1 LPFADRTDETL
12 SIRTIVTTKENAM
25 TSTRAA
31 ESAAALRSLAAAG
44 VLVLPNAWDAGS
56 ARLIERA
63 GARAIATTSG
73 GVSWSLGKPD
83 GEGASREE
91 QVDAVARIVGA
102 VRLPVSADIEG
113 GYGPR
118 PEDVAETVR
127 AVVAA
132 GAGGV
137 NLEDSRRD
145 GTLHPAEEQALRIAA
160 ARAAAA
166 DAGAPDLVINLR
178 TDVFLFAIGAPE
190 GRLGDALTRA
200 RAYAAAGA
208 DGLFVPGVV
217 DEPTIRS
224 LLAESPLPINVMAGP
239 GSPTVAELTAMGVRR
254 ISVGTAVAEAA
265 YLLAE
270 RAATE
275 ILTSG
280 SYTALEP
287 GGTFSAVNSAFGS
300 DR

>member
-1 LPFADRTDETL
+1 
-12 SIRTIVTTKENAM
+12 M

-31 ESAAALRSLAAAG
+31 EAAATLRSLTDAG

-63 GARAIATTSG
+63 GASAIATTSG

-83 GEGASREE
+83 GEGITREE
-91 QVDAVARIVGA
+91 QVAVVARIVAA
-102 VRLPVSADIEG
+102 VRVPVTADIEG

-118 PEDVAETVR
+118 PEDVGDTIR

-145 GTLHPAEEQALRIAA
+145 GTLFSAEEQSLRIAA

-166 DAGAPDLVINLR
+166 GAGVPGIVINIR
-178 TDVFLFAIGAPE
+178 TDVFLFEIGAPAD
-190 GRLGDALTRA
+190 RLGDVLARA
-200 RAYAAAGA
+200 RSYAEAGA

-217 DEPTIRS
+217 DEPTIREVV
-224 LLAESPLPINVMAGP
+224 AGSPLPINVMAGP
-239 GSPTVAELTAMGVRR
+239 GAPSIGELTAMGVGR
-254 ISVGTAVAEAA
+254 ISLGTALAEAA
-265 YLLAE
+265 YLLTE

-280 SYTALEP
+280 TYTALAP
-287 GGTFSAVNSAFGS
+287 GGTFSTVNSAFG
-300 DR
+300 R